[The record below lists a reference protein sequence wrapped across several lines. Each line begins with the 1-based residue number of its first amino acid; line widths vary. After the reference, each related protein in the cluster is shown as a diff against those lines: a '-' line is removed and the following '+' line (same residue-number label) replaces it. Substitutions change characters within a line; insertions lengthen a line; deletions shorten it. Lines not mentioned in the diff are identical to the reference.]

1 MQLPKTVCLLTFKI
15 SKWMPMYT
23 LFLSLVFM
31 HYAQLVK
38 GSNADEHLLSVGV
51 TLQRYFY

>member
-1 MQLPKTVCLLTFKI
+1 
-15 SKWMPMYT
+15 MPMYT